1 MYIGL
6 YSNVVSEILL
16 LINNERFEVVSNAD
30 DFEFKKDEFYIVFD
44 KDKGRAFTD
53 GFEIEFTILDMKL
66 NFDKLIEIEEE
77 DLYPIFN
84 LKSIKYVG
92 R

>member
-30 DFEFKKDEFYIVFD
+30 DFKFKKDEFYIVFD